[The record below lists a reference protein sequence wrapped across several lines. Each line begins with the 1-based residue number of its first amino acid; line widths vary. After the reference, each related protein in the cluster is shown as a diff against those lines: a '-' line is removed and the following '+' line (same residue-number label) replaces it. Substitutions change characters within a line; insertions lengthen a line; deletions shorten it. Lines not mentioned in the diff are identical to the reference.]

1 MMLDRIVLVFVALML
16 SFKDVYGFSAIQ
28 AKLDLLRTC
37 ATCDRGFYATASER
51 QRINTQVEALISSG
65 GGLEDP
71 TMGLAGSS
79 TADSNESSVPS
90 SVPLEGLWS
99 LVYTDAFDVVS
110 LASSP
115 LTALRGIYFEIDRNG
130 ESSNIIDF
138 APRFEA
144 NLPTSINLGSTL
156 RARVK
161 TRSKARSTTRVGLSF
176 IGAALEPQT
185 LLGFDVKFAPPLG
198 VDFPSLPSLGFGAES
213 NGGEDDN
220 SPGFYDIRYLDDELL
235 ILNQNEPGGVFISS
249 RVHPE

>member
-1 MMLDRIVLVFVALML
+1 MMLDRIVLVFVAILL
-16 SFKDVYGFSAIQ
+16 SVKDVYGFSAIQ

-71 TMGLAGSS
+71 TMGLCGSS
-79 TADSNESSVPS
+79 TEISAES

-115 LTALRGIYFEIDRNG
+115 LTALRGIYFEIDRKG

-144 NLPTSINLGSTL
+144 NLPTNINLGSTL

-161 TRSKARSTTRVGLSF
+161 TRSKARSSTRVGLSF